1 MALIAAPGAGADAQ
15 IERTIARQVRA
26 IVPADGAGGVAV
38 ALRIAGRTLFFNYG
52 WADRSAQRPITTDT
66 LFNLASLRKVFE
78 ATVLAQAVRNGELRL
93 EEPVAKYVSELKPD
107 SDIGRV
113 TLGQLATHTSGLLL
127 PQDHPP
133 WPDWGYTLPQF
144 FRTLNAWKPDKPPG
158 TRHLYTHAGYVLLQ
172 LALERRYS
180 TPIDELIAQRLLR
193 PLAMT
198 STTLPGHDEDAQ
210 LSPEHKR
217 RAVQG
222 YSEDGAPLGQPGSQE
237 SYYHWPG
244 TGQMYSSPRD
254 MAIFLAANL
263 GELPIEQTLLE
274 AMTLTQQGVVTIG
287 PRSRQALAWEIS
299 FADAPTIVEKY
310 GGLHNA
316 SAYIGMMPRRKL
328 GIVILGNRGNQYPNE
343 VGRRIM
349 LELATPRR
357 RRGMTKAPLFRGQHR
372 HGHTQS
378 ERHFVADHV
387 RGGGPSYS
395 RTRSLRTVSSST
407 SSAPKRAR
415 LTVTRPSASRPMAS
429 APTARAPNAAAP
441 SASAIMLAAGMA
453 WARRICARPMM
464 SRGMHGLRRPPRLS
478 RLVWRA

>member
-1 MALIAAPGAGADAQ
+1 MRVATMASIMALIAAPAAGADAQ

-38 ALRIAGRTLFFNYG
+38 ALRIEGRTLFFNYG
-52 WADRSAQRPITTDT
+52 WADHSDQRPITSDT
-66 LFNLASLRKVFE
+66 LFNVASLRKVFE
-78 ATVLAQAVRNGELRL
+78 ATLLAQGVRNGELRL
-93 EEPVAKYVSELKPD
+93 EEPAAKYVTELKPD

-144 FRTLNAWKPDKPPG
+144 IRALNAWKADKPPG
-158 TRHLYTHAGYVLLQ
+158 TQHLYTHAGYVLLQ
-172 LALERRYS
+172 LALERRYG
-180 TPIDELIAQRLLR
+180 TPIDELITQRLLR
-193 PLAMT
+193 PLRMS
-198 STTLPGHDEDAQ
+198 STTLPGHDEDAH
-210 LSPEHKR
+210 LPPEHKH

-222 YSEDGAPLGQPGSQE
+222 YAEDGTPLGEPGSRE

-244 TGQMYSSPRD
+244 TGQMYSSARD

-263 GELPIEQTLLE
+263 GELPIERSLRE
-274 AMTLTQQGVVTIG
+274 AMTSAQQGVVTIG
-287 PRSRQALAWEIS
+287 PQSRQALAWEVS

-357 RRGMTKAPLFRGQHR
+357 RRSKERIW
-372 HGHTQS
+372 HG
-378 ERHFVADHV
+378 
-387 RGGGPSYS
+387 
-395 RTRSLRTVSSST
+395 
-407 SSAPKRAR
+407 
-415 LTVTRPSASRPMAS
+415 
-429 APTARAPNAAAP
+429 
-441 SASAIMLAAGMA
+441 
-453 WARRICARPMM
+453 
-464 SRGMHGLRRPPRLS
+464 
-478 RLVWRA
+478 